1 MEENNDKD
9 MEAEL
14 NEAKNNINEFTN
26 IIMEYIKLQQDYS
39 KVLAD
44 IVAEKNFLLET
55 ITNHN
60 LSKIT
65 AERRKITEKNRE
77 ITIENKRIKEE
88 NLEIQN
94 EYKEKLMKVIESAEL
109 LKQKQENTDYFIDVE
124 SKKKVEAKEKEIE
137 ENGKVLENALIKK
150 YEEKEKHNKIK
161 YKIFKYA
168 SIVEFIIIIIFSVLF
183 LF

>member
-1 MEENNDKD
+1 
-9 MEAEL
+9 
-14 NEAKNNINEFTN
+14 
-26 IIMEYIKLQQDYS
+26 MEYIKLHQDYS

-94 EYKEKLMKVIESAEL
+94 EYKEKLMKVIE
-109 LKQKQENTDYFIDVE
+109 Y
-124 SKKKVEAKEKEIE
+124 
-137 ENGKVLENALIKK
+137 
-150 YEEKEKHNKIK
+150 
-161 YKIFKYA
+161 
-168 SIVEFIIIIIFSVLF
+168 
-183 LF
+183 

>member
-55 ITNHN
+55 
-60 LSKIT
+60 LSIIS
-65 AERRKITEKNRE
+65 R
-77 ITIENKRIKEE
+77 
-88 NLEIQN
+88 
-94 EYKEKLMKVIESAEL
+94 
-109 LKQKQENTDYFIDVE
+109 
-124 SKKKVEAKEKEIE
+124 
-137 ENGKVLENALIKK
+137 
-150 YEEKEKHNKIK
+150 
-161 YKIFKYA
+161 
-168 SIVEFIIIIIFSVLF
+168 IIIII
-183 LF
+183 

>member
-14 NEAKNNINEFTN
+14 SEAKNNINEFTN

-44 IVAEKNFLLET
+44 IIAEKNFLLET

-65 AERRKITEKNRE
+65 AERKKITEKNRE

-88 NLEIQN
+88 NSEIQD
-94 EYKEKLMKVIESAEL
+94 EYKEKLAKIVESAEL
-109 LKQKQENTDYFIDVE
+109 LKQKQENTDYFIDME
-124 SKKKVEAKEKEIE
+124 SKKKIEAKEKEIE

-161 YKIFKYA
+161 YKIFKYV
-168 SIVEFIIIIIFSVLF
+168 SIAEFIIIIIFFVLF
-183 LF
+183 LL